1 MVLGGLCA
9 CGGDYYAPVESRQ
22 APAEHHVKR
31 GDTLHSIAFEY
42 GLSYQEIAAWNGIR
56 SPDLIRVGQV
66 LRLTPARSSKVGAV
80 VESRTRSGLS
90 WDTDAARNRTA
101 GTKKPVGNTAR
112 KDDRKSG
119 SMRER
124 RMESL
129 VWSWPTAGRV
139 GKRFSRRS
147 SGKKGIEIRGKA
159 GQAVKSAA
167 AGKVVYAGSGLVGYG
182 KLIIVRHNAVYLSAY
197 GHNSKLLAREGERVR
212 AGRKIAEMGST
223 GTKSPMLHF
232 EIRKYGKPVNP
243 LRYLPDKK

>member
-1 MVLGGLCA
+1 M
-9 CGGDYYAPVESRQ
+9 PEKHR
-22 APAEHHVKR
+22 VKR

-56 SPDLIRVGQV
+56 PPYLIRTGRS
-66 LRLTPARSSKVGAV
+66 LRLTPPARSVKGGAV

-90 WDTDAARNRTA
+90 WDTDAARSRAA
-101 GTKKPVGNTAR
+101 GTQKPAKIASRGDTR
-112 KDDRKSG
+112 KPASI
-119 SMRER
+119 REK

-129 VWSWPTAGRV
+129 AWSWPTSGRV
-139 GKRFSRRS
+139 GKRFSRRA
-147 SGKKGIEIRGKA
+147 SGKKGIGIRGKA
-159 GQAVKSAA
+159 GQAVRSAA
-167 AGKVVYAGSGLVGYG
+167 AGNVVYAGSGLVGYG

-212 AGRKIAEMGST
+212 AGQRIAEMGST

-243 LRYLPDKK
+243 LRYLPKKPSSKG

>member
-9 CGGDYYAPVESRQ
+9 CGGDYYAPVESRR

-66 LRLTPARSSKVGAV
+66 LRLTPARSVETGAV

-90 WDTDAARNRTA
+90 WDTDTARNRTA
-101 GTKKPVGNTAR
+101 RTKKPVDDTAR
-112 KDDRKSG
+112 KDARESG
-119 SMRER
+119 PIRER

-129 VWSWPTAGRV
+129 VWSWPTSGQV